1 MDWKIALR
9 AFRNL
14 CAFIG
19 AIVLFSYFAN
29 WAADL
34 KHWWV
39 TLASLV
45 TCLILWLGFYGIECL
60 GGVMSVASRLSSL
73 RAKPAEPVASAIE
86 VPVLPVE
93 PMASAVGVPVLPAAP
108 PVAPSAAD
116 PEVRP
121 PHPLPWLYPPQ
132 HHNR

>member
-29 WAADL
+29 WATDL

-45 TCLILWLGFYGIECL
+45 TCLILWLGFYGIERL

-73 RAKPAEPVASAIE
+73 RTKPAEPIPSATE
-86 VPVLPVE
+86 VPVLPAV
-93 PMASAVGVPVLPAAP
+93 PPIAS
-108 PVAPSAAD
+108 SAAD

-132 HHNR
+132 HPNR